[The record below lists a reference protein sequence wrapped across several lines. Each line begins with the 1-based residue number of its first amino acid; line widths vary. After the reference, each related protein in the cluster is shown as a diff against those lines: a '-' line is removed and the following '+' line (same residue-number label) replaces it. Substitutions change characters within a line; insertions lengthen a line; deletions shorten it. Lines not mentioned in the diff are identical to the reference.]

1 MAVKILALGHGVTKN
16 WHNKKVSLVNS
27 WHFANNSEGFID
39 YNGKKIRVEKGDVY
53 ILPYTVDYKLSQS
66 EKLYNHSYLC
76 FIDLNSMCFNEIV
89 IIKKDDSLL
98 YKTALYIKEL
108 IESISPLHHEGFYA
122 LMDFTDNLPEI
133 KLIENLIEYFILNI
147 FINDK
152 RIKDKAVSEALL
164 YIHKHYTEKITIDDI
179 ASRVFL
185 NKNYFIKKFRD
196 IIGMTP
202 YEYIT
207 ELRIG
212 TVKTLSQSGLSVI
225 EASERA
231 GFSTTASYYRAVK
244 NSKG

>member
-1 MAVKILALGHGVTKN
+1 MSH
-16 WHNKKVSLVNS
+16 KK
-27 WHFANNSEGFID
+27 
-39 YNGKKIRVEKGDVY
+39 
-53 ILPYTVDYKLSQS
+53 
-66 EKLYNHSYLC
+66 
-76 FIDLNSMCFNEIV
+76 
-89 IIKKDDSLL
+89 
-98 YKTALYIKEL
+98 
-108 IESISPLHHEGFYA
+108 
-122 LMDFTDNLPEI
+122 
-133 KLIENLIEYFILNI
+133 
-147 FINDK
+147 
-152 RIKDKAVSEALL
+152 IKDKAVSEALL

>member
-1 MAVKILALGHGVTKN
+1 MSEAEKKRRAEYKVERKKKILIQA
-16 WHNKKVSLVNS
+16 
-27 WHFANNSEGFID
+27 
-39 YNGKKIRVEKGDVY
+39 
-53 ILPYTVDYKLSQS
+53 
-66 EKLYNHSYLC
+66 
-76 FIDLNSMCFNEIV
+76 IV
-89 IIKKDDSLL
+89 ILAVLL
-98 YKTALYIKEL
+98 L
-108 IESISPLHHEGFYA
+108 
-122 LMDFTDNLPEI
+122 
-133 KLIENLIEYFILNI
+133 
-147 FINDK
+147 
-152 RIKDKAVSEALL
+152 V
-164 YIHKHYTEKITIDDI
+164 I
-179 ASRVFL
+179 ASTITYFQL

>member
-1 MAVKILALGHGVTKN
+1 MSKGKAY
-16 WHNKKVSLVNS
+16 
-27 WHFANNSEGFID
+27 ANRKPKSE
-39 YNGKKIRVEKGDVY
+39 RPQGDFYPTPSCMV
-53 ILPYTVDYKLSQS
+53 
-66 EKLYNHSYLC
+66 
-76 FIDLNSMCFNEIV
+76 
-89 IIKKDDSLL
+89 
-98 YKTALYIKEL
+98 KEL

-133 KLIENLIEYFILNI
+133 KLIENLMEYFILNI
-147 FINDK
+147 FMNDK
-152 RIKDKAVSEALL
+152 KIKDKAVSEALL
-164 YIHKHYTEKITIDDI
+164 YIHKHYTERITIDDI